1 MTLDKK
7 KFRGAYEETM
17 LRPGWMRT
25 PEGPVN
31 NYSDFLRI
39 VKPMLNHVDGAT
51 GLCTGFPELDDIGH
65 QHEIQHILPV
75 PE

>member
-31 NYSDFLRI
+31 NYSDFLKSL
-39 VKPMLNHVDGAT
+39 KPMMNPTDGAT
-51 GLCTGFPELDDIGH
+51 GLCSGFPELDEIGY
-65 QHEIQHILPV
+65 QHELQHAIPI
-75 PE
+75 PG